1 MNFGLMCEHNYA
13 RRFRSS
19 TMPVSH
25 ATPTSGVVL
34 STACAAADEVFV
46 VTVLSN
52 ACADPDLAMHEVLMK
67 PCESVAGT

>member
-1 MNFGLMCEHNYA
+1 
-13 RRFRSS
+13 
-19 TMPVSH
+19 MPVSH

-67 PCESVAGT
+67 AMRIRCRDVTSVEDWKRKYDIE